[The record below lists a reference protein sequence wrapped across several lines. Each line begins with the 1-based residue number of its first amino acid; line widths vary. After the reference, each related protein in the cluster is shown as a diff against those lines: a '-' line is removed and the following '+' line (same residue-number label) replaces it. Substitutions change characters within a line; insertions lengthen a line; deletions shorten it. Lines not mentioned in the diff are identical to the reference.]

1 MEYASTS
8 GGVQAARRWD
18 AHSAADDSGAW
29 APAGHPAGSPL
40 DQHYQHLTPDER
52 AVFRRL
58 SVLGPELD
66 AEAAVVVCH
75 DNRLD
80 AMDVVGAL
88 DVLEFRGLIQRVR
101 SDSEKSRFRWPEST
115 VEYGAA
121 RLAECGELVAA
132 NSRLVDWIW
141 DHVRWLTHAYML
153 SREQNEWFVDRVDY
167 LVRTVEWTWRTRH
180 DDRHD
185 LMVVLLANLWL
196 HNGRQEAG
204 RRLVDRALRRSPRSP
219 YRSDLLLWGL
229 WLTHRDDQSD
239 EYLDV
244 ALDAVVAARAAGASS
259 VLVRALTSLACVYVR
274 LEDDDSA
281 RRCFE
286 ESIALARQLNDD
298 FSLSLCSHIYAWFL
312 LGVGENAEACAA
324 ISVTTPSFEQQAE
337 PFQYASYCFVAGA
350 SDLATGALDAAED
363 HMRTAVG
370 IFHSSGPSCFYP
382 IGGLA
387 LIALLRGQPSRC
399 LVLLTAYERFRNGAG
414 ESTRVPRWWEGKL
427 ADARFVA
434 TAHLT
439 AEEADDIRQ
448 TAQACTDQQL
458 ISYALGSAD
467 RLSVPESSALTRR
480 EHEIA
485 MLIAQGL
492 SNRRIADYLQ
502 IAESTVASHTKRIY
516 AKLGIHSRTQ
526 LAAWVAAQSPCG
538 IPRHVIAES
547 AQETVSSAGDGPFSG
562 GALQM

>member
-1 MEYASTS
+1 M
-8 GGVQAARRWD
+8 
-18 AHSAADDSGAW
+18 
-29 APAGHPAGSPL
+29 
-40 DQHYQHLTPDER
+40 
-52 AVFRRL
+52 
-58 SVLGPELD
+58 LGPELD

-141 DHVRWLTHAYML
+141 DHVRRLTHAYRL

-274 LEDDDSA
+274 
-281 RRCFE
+281 
-286 ESIALARQLNDD
+286 
-298 FSLSLCSHIYAWFL
+298 
-312 LGVGENAEACAA
+312 
-324 ISVTTPSFEQQAE
+324 
-337 PFQYASYCFVAGA
+337 
-350 SDLATGALDAAED
+350 
-363 HMRTAVG
+363 
-370 IFHSSGPSCFYP
+370 SS
-382 IGGLA
+382 
-387 LIALLRGQPSRC
+387 
-399 LVLLTAYERFRNGAG
+399 
-414 ESTRVPRWWEGKL
+414 
-427 ADARFVA
+427 
-434 TAHLT
+434 
-439 AEEADDIRQ
+439 
-448 TAQACTDQQL
+448 
-458 ISYALGSAD
+458 
-467 RLSVPESSALTRR
+467 
-480 EHEIA
+480 
-485 MLIAQGL
+485 
-492 SNRRIADYLQ
+492 
-502 IAESTVASHTKRIY
+502 
-516 AKLGIHSRTQ
+516 
-526 LAAWVAAQSPCG
+526 SP
-538 IPRHVIAES
+538 P
-547 AQETVSSAGDGPFSG
+547 
-562 GALQM
+562 